1 MQRQAMGVALHIV
14 LLPFFELLHSTIDS
28 YDADF
33 DESAVILADVIQL
46 HHHLLVILLKSGR
59 ITQEYFTGIG
69 EFERHMADQE
79 RAAKLLLDAGDM
91 SGQRLLC
98 DLQFGCCAGKASDP
112 CNRRKV
118 LHREEV
124 HSSS

>member
-1 MQRQAMGVALHIV
+1 M
-14 LLPFFELLHSTIDS
+14 
-28 YDADF
+28 
-33 DESAVILADVIQL
+33 ILTDVVQL
-46 HHHLLVILLKSGR
+46 HHHLLAILLEAGG
-59 ITQEYFTGIG
+59 IAQEYFPGIS
-69 EFERHMADQE
+69 EFERHMANQE
-79 RAAKLLLDAGDM
+79 RAAELLLDAGNM